1 MFVEGF
7 GEFHHGWLTNARL
20 LATQLLLLLLTDF
33 DATSLAC

>member
-20 LATQLLLLLLTDF
+20 LATQLLLLTDF